1 MKYLKIILL
10 KLLFF
15 IPISSSFGAVTFVD
29 SQVFEDGSSTIINGI
44 AFNDDGTKMFT
55 SYQFGTGTDNHDFVN
70 EYTLSVPYDISTHTY
85 TGDAERCFLDDGG
98 DIATKHSGGNKAHP
112 QNIGDLTFSS
122 DGLKLFVVNRGTNG
136 NDNDIVLRF
145 DLSVPYDVSTC
156 SYVHFVNPDTDALQH
171 GNKKIGDRSL
181 NKRKHVQGVEI
192 NPEGTK
198 IFLSFNDNRQPNT
211 TSIMEYHL
219 STPYDLETM
228 ELYLNGGIL
237 LNNGNTNPDAIFFG
251 ANGYRIF
258 VAYHMSGT
266 SGKVEQYSL
275 SSPYD
280 TTSFTLDG
288 EANIND
294 LVPSATLVQVRALAF
309 NSNGLKMYV
318 SNDGTA
324 ATGHTD
330 ETIYEF
336 DLKCPFTIIPDKCP
350 AITTSTD
357 RTGIAEAQIELAN
370 RTILLSSN
378 SALNRL
384 KWIRRNKDKQ
394 NLSNHNIK
402 YNFSNEMLSSLK
414 DIPLSSIKKI
424 SATKKDNYSKSNY
437 FYWSEGSV
445 LLGKVDD
452 TSLSAAKDISSNS
465 ITFGFDK
472 FSEKLGIRG
481 FAFRLGNEDVDVGSR
496 GSNLDAKT
504 YNLTYYS
511 TSPIKNDT
519 KLVDTIIGIG
529 KIKLNTLTVLDNNNL
544 SANRT
549 GQQIYFT
556 HKIKDE
562 IKYEKLT
569 IIPSGQ
575 IDFGHTILNK
585 YSETGSEG
593 ATFSDQHV
601 RTRNLRGALAFVED
615 LSNEKITYKRHGKL
629 EYLADLYRSSNL
641 NYKYNTGGSSVH
653 TTLHTGATHNL
664 NGEIGLDII
673 FPENYSIFIIY
684 ERNQALSGGLLSG
697 SGYNDNL
704 YIAVGYLPHKDT
716 EYAFTLN
723 GSENLMSKLEVKKD
737 IKGFDLI
744 FNLNDDLTNIG
755 DAREAYIEL
764 NKVF

>member
-1 MKYLKIILL
+1 MSL
-10 KLLFF
+10 
-15 IPISSSFGAVTFVD
+15 
-29 SQVFEDGSSTIINGI
+29 
-44 AFNDDGTKMFT
+44 
-55 SYQFGTGTDNHDFVN
+55 
-70 EYTLSVPYDISTHTY
+70 
-85 TGDAERCFLDDGG
+85 
-98 DIATKHSGGNKAHP
+98 
-112 QNIGDLTFSS
+112 
-122 DGLKLFVVNRGTNG
+122 
-136 NDNDIVLRF
+136 
-145 DLSVPYDVSTC
+145 VSC
-156 SYVHFVNPDTDALQH
+156 V
-171 GNKKIGDRSL
+171 
-181 NKRKHVQGVEI
+181 
-192 NPEGTK
+192 
-198 IFLSFNDNRQPNT
+198 
-211 TSIMEYHL
+211 
-219 STPYDLETM
+219 
-228 ELYLNGGIL
+228 
-237 LNNGNTNPDAIFFG
+237 
-251 ANGYRIF
+251 
-258 VAYHMSGT
+258 
-266 SGKVEQYSL
+266 
-275 SSPYD
+275 
-280 TTSFTLDG
+280 
-288 EANIND
+288 
-294 LVPSATLVQVRALAF
+294 
-309 NSNGLKMYV
+309 
-318 SNDGTA
+318 
-324 ATGHTD
+324 
-330 ETIYEF
+330 
-336 DLKCPFTIIPDKCP
+336 
-350 AITTSTD
+350 
-357 RTGIAEAQIELAN
+357 
-370 RTILLSSN
+370 
-378 SALNRL
+378 
-384 KWIRRNKDKQ
+384 
-394 NLSNHNIK
+394 

-452 TSLSAAKDISSNS
+452 TSLSAAKDVSSNS
-465 ITFGFDK
+465 VTFGFAK

-529 KIKLNTLTVLDNNNL
+529 KIKLNTLTVLDTNKL

-562 IKYEKLT
+562 IKHDKLT

-601 RTRNLRGALAFVED
+601 RTRNFRGGLAFVED

-641 NYKYNTGGSSVH
+641 NYKYNSGGSSVH

-723 GSENLMSKLEVKKD
+723 GSENLMSKLEFKKD